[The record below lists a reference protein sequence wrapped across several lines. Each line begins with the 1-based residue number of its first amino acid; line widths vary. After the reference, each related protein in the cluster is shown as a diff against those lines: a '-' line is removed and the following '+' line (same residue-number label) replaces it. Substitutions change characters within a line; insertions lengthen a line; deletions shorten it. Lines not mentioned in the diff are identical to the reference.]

1 MATLTGQLLLFEHRA
16 ARIVPGYVRI
26 EGLQIS
32 NTRGPAAEA
41 GGLIYKHDGTTGS
54 FWAQDNIVRKISSG
68 TVKFD
73 TLVIERNMDGSPND
87 QIFQD
92 WFNEMFQLNGASG
105 GSSVRRNGA
114 VVKLENGNEV
124 MRFAFFEG
132 WVKKSSFS
140 DLEAASANLFKQI
153 VEIEHNGL
161 ERIPA

>member
-1 MATLTGQLLLFEHRA
+1 MAELTFSESWRTHGFRLE
-16 ARIVPGYVRI
+16 I
-26 EGLQIS
+26 EGIPSVPITKVTGLNEGMTETIEQ
-32 NTRGPAAEA
+32 AD
-41 GGLIYKHDGTTGS
+41 GG
-54 FWAQDNIVRKISSG
+54 DNIVRKISSG
-68 TVKFD
+68 IVKFD

-114 VVKLENGNEV
+114 VVKMENGQEV
-124 MRFAFFEG
+124 VRFAFFEG

-153 VEIEHNGL
+153 IEIEHNGL
-161 ERIPA
+161 ERITA